1 MDLPRPIFLLFF
13 TDTAQNAS
21 SRPLKKAHLPRSR
34 LQIAL
39 DVLFKYA
46 SDDLKASALHLHLFE
61 RPEIVFFN
69 ILLVKASCL

>member
-1 MDLPRPIFLLFF
+1 MLPPAWFCVW
-13 TDTAQNAS
+13 S
-21 SRPLKKAHLPRSR
+21 VSRPLKKLHLPRSR

-69 ILLVKASCL
+69 TLLDH